1 MKKTPKAMILG
12 TGRATPARVLSN
24 ADLEKIVDT
33 TDEWI
38 RERTGIERRFIA
50 ADHETNS
57 QFATAAAQ
65 KALAA
70 ANVSAD
76 QIDVI
81 IQATVTGDAGFPAT
95 ACYVQEA
102 LGAVNAAAFDIS
114 AACSGFIYGLTLAD
128 SFIASGKARHVLVIG
143 CELLSRI
150 TDWQDRA
157 TCVLFGDGAGAFVL
171 GPSDGTRGIIDT
183 FIKSDGRLTELLCM
197 KGRGTSMPLEVA
209 VAERKIFLS
218 MQGRE
223 VFKYAV
229 TAMGD
234 ASGHILERNGMKSE
248 DVDLFFPHQAN
259 LRIITATAKRL
270 NVSMDKVYV
279 NVQDYGNTS
288 AASIPI
294 AIDEALEKKRLQA
307 GQKCLMVAFGGGFT
321 WGSALVQL

>member
-1 MKKTPKAMILG
+1 MVLG
-12 TGRATPARVLSN
+12 TGRATPERVLTN

-57 QFATAAAQ
+57 QFAARAAQ
-65 KALAA
+65 RALQA
-70 ANVSAD
+70 ANISAD
-76 QIDVI
+76 QVDVI

-95 ACYVQEA
+95 ACYVQEI
-102 LGAVNAAAFDIS
+102 LGATKAAAFDLS
-114 AACSGFIYGLTLAD
+114 AACSGFIYGLSLAD
-128 SFIASGKARHVLVIG
+128 SLIASGKAQYVLVIG

-150 TDWQDRA
+150 TDWNDRA

-171 GPSDGTRGIIDT
+171 GPGDGKRGLVDT

-197 KGRGTSMPLEVA
+197 KGRGTLMPLEVA
-209 VAERKIFLS
+209 VAERKIFLT

-234 ASGHILERNGMKSE
+234 ASVHILEKNGWSSD
-248 DVDLFFPHQAN
+248 DVDLFIPHQAN

-294 AIDEALEKKRLQA
+294 AIDEAFEKKRLQP
-307 GQKCLMVAFGGGFT
+307 GNRCLMVAFGGGFT
-321 WGSALVQL
+321 WGSALVQF

>member
-1 MKKTPKAMILG
+1 MILG
-12 TGRATPARVLSN
+12 TGRATPEQVLTN

-57 QFATAAAQ
+57 QFAARAAQ
-65 KALAA
+65 RALQS
-70 ANVSAD
+70 ANISAE
-76 QIDVI
+76 QIDI
-81 IQATVTGDAGFPAT
+81 IVQGTVTGDVGFPAN
-95 ACYVQEA
+95 ACYVQE
-102 LGAVNAAAFDIS
+102 LIGATNAAAFDIS
-114 AACSGFIYGLTLAD
+114 AACSGFIYGLALAD
-128 SFIASGKARHVLVIG
+128 GFIASGKARYVLVIG

-150 TDWQDRA
+150 TDWKDRA
-157 TCVLFGDGAGAFVL
+157 TCVLFGDGAGACVI
-171 GPSDGTRGIIDT
+171 GPSEGERGLIDT

-197 KGRGTSMPLEVA
+197 KGRGTSIPLEVA
-209 VAERKIFLS
+209 LAERKVFLA

-234 ASGHILERNGMKSE
+234 ASAHILEKNGMTS
-248 DVDLFFPHQAN
+248 DDIDLFIPHQAN

-294 AIDEALEKKRLQA
+294 AIDEAIEKKRLQS
-307 GQKCLMVAFGGGFT
+307 GNRCLMVAFGGGFT

>member
-1 MKKTPKAMILG
+1 MILG
-12 TGRATPARVLSN
+12 TGRATPERVLTN

-57 QFATAAAQ
+57 QFA
-65 KALAA
+65 ALAA
-70 ANVSAD
+70 QRALRAANISAE
-76 QIDVI
+76 QIDI
-81 IQATVTGDAGFPAT
+81 IVQGTVTGDVGFPAN
-95 ACYVQEA
+95 ACYVQE
-102 LGAVNAAAFDIS
+102 LIGATNAAAFDIS
-114 AACSGFIYGLTLAD
+114 AACSGFIYGLALAD
-128 SFIASGKARHVLVIG
+128 GFIASGKARYVLVIG

-150 TDWQDRA
+150 TDWKDRA
-157 TCVLFGDGAGAFVL
+157 TCVLFGDGAGACVI
-171 GPSDGTRGIIDT
+171 GPSEHERGLLDT

-197 KGRGTSMPLEVA
+197 KGRGTSIPLEVA
-209 VAERKIFLS
+209 LAERKVFLA

-234 ASGHILERNGMKSE
+234 ASAHILEKNGMTS
-248 DVDLFFPHQAN
+248 DDIDLFIPHQAN

-294 AIDEALEKKRLQA
+294 AIDEAIEKKRLQP
-307 GQKCLMVAFGGGFT
+307 GNRCLMVAFGGGFT

>member
-12 TGRATPARVLSN
+12 TGRATPERVLSN

-57 QFATAAAQ
+57 QFASRAAQ
-65 KALAA
+65 QALAA
-70 ANVSAD
+70 ANITAD

-81 IQATVTGDAGFPAT
+81 IQGTVTGDAGFPAN
-95 ACYVQEA
+95 ACYVQDA
-102 LGAVNAAAFDIS
+102 IGATNAAAFDIS

-128 SFIASGKARHVLVIG
+128 SFIASGKARYVLVIG

-150 TDWQDRA
+150 TDWNDRA
-157 TCVLFGDGAGAFVL
+157 TCVLFGDGAGAFVI
-171 GPSDGTRGIIDT
+171 GPSDGQRGILDT

-197 KGRGTSMPLEVA
+197 SGKGTKMPLDVA
-209 VAERKIFLS
+209 LAERKVFIA

-234 ASGHILERNGMKSE
+234 ASSHILERNGMSSN
-248 DVDLFFPHQAN
+248 DVDLFIPHQAN

-294 AIDEALEKKRLQA
+294 AINEALEKRRLQN
-307 GQKCLMVAFGGGFT
+307 GQRCLMVAFGGGFT
-321 WGSALVQL
+321 WGSALVQF

>member
-1 MKKTPKAMILG
+1 MVLG
-12 TGRATPARVLSN
+12 TGRATPERVLSN

-57 QFATAAAQ
+57 QFAAQAAQ
-65 KALAA
+65 RALQA
-70 ANVSAD
+70 ANLSAD
-76 QIDVI
+76 KIDVI
-81 IQATVTGDAGFPAT
+81 IQGTVTGDAGFPAN
-95 ACYVQEA
+95 ACYVQE
-102 LGAVNAAAFDIS
+102 LIGATNAAALDIS
-114 AACSGFIYGLTLAD
+114 AACSGFIYGLALAD
-128 SFIASGKARHVLVIG
+128 SLIASGKAQYVLVIG

-150 TDWQDRA
+150 TDWKDRA

-171 GPSDGTRGIIDT
+171 GPSDGQRGLVDT
-183 FIKSDGRLTELLCM
+183 FIKSDGRLTELLCIP
-197 KGRGTSMPLEVA
+197 GRGTKIPLEVA
-209 VAERKIFLS
+209 VAERKVFLT

-234 ASGHILERNGMKSE
+234 ASVHILEKNGWTSD
-248 DVDLFFPHQAN
+248 DVDLFVPHQAN

-270 NVSMDKVYV
+270 SVSMDKVYV
-279 NVQDYGNTS
+279 NVQNYGNTS

-294 AIDEALEKKRLQA
+294 AIDEAFENKRLQS
-307 GQKCLMVAFGGGFT
+307 GNRCLMVAFGGGFT
-321 WGSALVQL
+321 WGSALVQF